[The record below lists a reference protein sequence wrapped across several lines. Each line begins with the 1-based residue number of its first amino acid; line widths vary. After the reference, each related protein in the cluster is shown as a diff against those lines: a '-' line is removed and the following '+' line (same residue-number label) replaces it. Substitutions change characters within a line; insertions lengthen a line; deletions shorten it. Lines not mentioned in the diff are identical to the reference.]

1 MIKTVLLSITVK
13 QGNFD
18 QFWRF
23 FKSFENM
30 LHHTSPSYWMYNN
43 MIISFK
49 FYTCSISD
57 NQFFWRYSGSKTDQ
71 NYPVKWGNFDC
82 TWSNFH
88 RTWGN
93 FDQPIKVTP
102 TVNKVNIIIVNKNQ
116 LSFLWYLFRDKK
128 HVENAWIKK
137 QSIFMFKCLILVTL
151 IATLG

>member
-1 MIKTVLLSITVK
+1 MIKTVLLSIIVK

-18 QFWRF
+18 QLWRF
-23 FKSFENM
+23 FQSFANM
-30 LHHTSPSYWMYNN
+30 LHHTDLSYWMSNN

-57 NQFFWRYSGSKTDQ
+57 NHFFWRYSGSKTDQ
-71 NYPVKWGNFDC
+71 NYPIKWGNFDR

>member
-71 NYPVKWGNFDC
+71 NYPIKWGNFDR

-102 TVNKVNIIIVNKNQ
+102 TVNKVNITIVNKNQ